1 MLRSLDIEENPMLGE
16 KLIALKVITQEQLN
30 KVLTE
35 QKETGQRLGE
45 ILVDK
50 GYATQ
55 EQIENALK

>member
-1 MLRSLDIEENPMLGE
+1 MLGE

-30 KVLTE
+30 EVLTE
-35 QKETGQRLGE
+35 QKKTGQRLGE

-55 EQIENALK
+55 EQIDNALK